1 MTLRITSTSISKYDE
16 ILLNHRKTIV
26 QSIEPYITNIA
37 STDFF
42 SGLESLIE
50 KSPENLL
57 DFFKENKHKLN
68 IPQLDTY
75 NNYEVIYRNN
85 TAQDRYEMKWHY
97 DNKKLI
103 KHKISDLQKI
113 HSVQIVHM
121 DDKYIYGLYTKK
133 PIRYTI
139 IIYLDTYRE
148 DFTGGE
154 FHFYNRTIYPRRG
167 MLLFFTADELHKV
180 SLLKSGRRRAIV
192 VKIY

>member
-1 MTLRITSTSISKYDE
+1 MTSTSISKYDE
-16 ILLNHRKTIV
+16 IILNHRKIIV
-26 QSIEPYITNIA
+26 QPIEPYITNIV

-42 SGLESLIE
+42 SGLESVAD
-50 KSPENLL
+50 STQENIL

-68 IPQLDTY
+68 IPQLDNY
-75 NNYEVIYRNN
+75 NNYEVVYRNN
-85 TAQDRYEMKWHY
+85 TTADRYEMKWHY

-113 HSVQIVHM
+113 HSIQIVHM
-121 DDKYIYGLYTKK
+121 DDKYIYGLYTNK
-133 PIRYTI
+133 PILYTI

-154 FHFYNRTIYPRRG
+154 LHFYNQTIYPRRG

-180 SLLKSGRRRAIV
+180 SLLKSGRRRAVI

>member
-1 MTLRITSTSISKYDE
+1 MTSTSKYDE

-26 QSIEPYITNIA
+26 QPIEPYITNIA

-42 SGLESLIE
+42 SELESIVD
-50 KSPENLL
+50 SNPENLL
-57 DFFKENKHKLN
+57 AFFKENKHKLD
-68 IPQLDTY
+68 IAQLD
-75 NNYEVIYRNN
+75 NYKNYDVIYRNN
-85 TAQDRYEMKWHY
+85 TTGDRYEMKWHY

-113 HSVQIVHM
+113 HSIQIVHM
-121 DDKYIYGLYTKK
+121 DDKYIYGLYTNK

-148 DFTGGE
+148 DFMGGE
-154 FHFYNRTIYPRRG
+154 FHFYNQTIYPRRG

-180 SLLKSGRRRAIV
+180 SLLKSGRRRAVI

>member
-1 MTLRITSTSISKYDE
+1 MTLRITSTSKYDQ
-16 ILLNHRKTIV
+16 ILLNHRKTI
-26 QSIEPYITNIA
+26 QSIEPHITNIA

-42 SGLESLIE
+42 SELELIADPT
-50 KSPENLL
+50 PENLL
-57 DFFKENKHKLN
+57 SFFKENKHKLN

-103 KHKISDLQKI
+103 KHKISDLHNIRSIQLI
-113 HSVQIVHM
+113 HM
-121 DDKYIYGLYTKK
+121 DDKYIYGLYTNK
-133 PIRYTI
+133 PIRYTM
-139 IIYLDTYRE
+139 IIYMDTYID

-180 SLLKSGRRRAIV
+180 SLLKSGRRRAII

>member
-1 MTLRITSTSISKYDE
+1 MTSTSKYDE

-26 QSIEPYITNIA
+26 QPIEPYITNIA

-42 SGLESLIE
+42 SELESIVD
-50 KSPENLL
+50 SNPENLL
-57 DFFKENKHKLN
+57 AFFKENKHKLD
-68 IPQLDTY
+68 IAQLD
-75 NNYEVIYRNN
+75 NYKNYDVIYRNN
-85 TAQDRYEMKWHY
+85 TTGDRYEMKWHY

-113 HSVQIVHM
+113 HSIQIVHM
-121 DDKYIYGLYTKK
+121 DDKYIYGLYTNK
-133 PIRYTI
+133 PIRYTM

-148 DFTGGE
+148 DFMGGE
-154 FHFYNRTIYPRRG
+154 FNFYNQTIYPRRG

-180 SLLKSGRRRAIV
+180 SLLKSGRRRAVI

>member
-1 MTLRITSTSISKYDE
+1 MTLRITSTSTSKYDQM
-16 ILLNHRKTIV
+16 LLNHQKTI
-26 QSIEPYITNIA
+26 QSIEPHITNIA

-42 SGLESLIE
+42 SELELIADPT
-50 KSPENLL
+50 PENLIS
-57 DFFKENKHKLN
+57 FFKENKHKLN

-103 KHKISDLQKI
+103 KHKISDLHNIRSIQLI
-113 HSVQIVHM
+113 HM
-121 DDKYIYGLYTKK
+121 DDKYIYGLYTNK
-133 PIRYTI
+133 PIRYTM
-139 IIYLDTYRE
+139 IIYMDTYID

-180 SLLKSGRRRAIV
+180 SLLKSGRRRAVV